1 MSDSSLAGKE
11 CCRLILR
18 APNEAIDC
26 AEKSAYLA
34 LQCSNEQSVEDLASL
49 V

>member
-1 MSDSSLAGKE
+1 MSDRSRAGKE
-11 CCRLILR
+11 CCLLILR
-18 APNEAIDC
+18 VPSEAIDC

-34 LQCSNEQSVEDLASL
+34 LQCSDEQSVEDLAGL